1 MKNAALTTTILTALA
16 STPSLAVTV
25 YDEDGTTLKIGGR
38 AEARFNISDENKS
51 ADTDSF
57 KDKSR
62 ARVKLTGKTRISEGL
77 YGFAKYET
85 EFDGKSELTNR
96 YYFAGLGTSFGE
108 FSYGKQDSAQVL
120 LTDIT
125 DIMATFGAEAAD
137 IVSGNK
143 DKRENTF
150 LYSEKFDDLT
160 IQASYSAADEDN
172 TKDTESYGIAALYHI
187 GSVDIGAGYVSQ
199 SNGVNDDDQVNLV
212 AQYSFDDITLG
223 ALYTVGSEADNDI
236 TGYEISA
243 KYKPVKRLTLAS
255 VYNYQEE
262 DPKAG
267 TTVETI
273 DEFAIEAVYKFNDN
287 LRTYAGYKFQQ
298 IDNTDDELQA
308 GIRYDF

>member
-16 STPSLAVTV
+16 STPAFAVTV
-25 YDEDGTTLKIGGR
+25 YDEDGTLLKVGGR

-62 ARVKLTGKTRISEGL
+62 ARVKITGKTRISEEL
-77 YGFAKYET
+77 YGFGKYET
-85 EFDGKSELTNR
+85 QFDDKSELTNR

-137 IVSGNK
+137 IVDGNK

-150 LYSEKFDDLT
+150 LYSGEFDALT
-160 IQASYSAADEDN
+160 IQANYTAADEDN
-172 TKDTESYGIAALYHI
+172 TKDTESYGIAALYNI

-199 SNGVNDDDQVNLV
+199 TSGVNDDDQANLV
-212 AQYSFDDITLG
+212 VQYSIDDITLG
-223 ALYTVGSEADNDI
+223 ALYTLGSNADNDI

-243 KYKPVKRLTLAS
+243 KYKPVKKLTLAS
-255 VYNYQEE
+255 VYNYQEV

-267 TTVETI
+267 ATVDTI
-273 DEFAIEAVYKFNDN
+273 DEFAIEAVYKFNGN
-287 LRTYAGYKFQQ
+287 LRTYAGYRFQQ